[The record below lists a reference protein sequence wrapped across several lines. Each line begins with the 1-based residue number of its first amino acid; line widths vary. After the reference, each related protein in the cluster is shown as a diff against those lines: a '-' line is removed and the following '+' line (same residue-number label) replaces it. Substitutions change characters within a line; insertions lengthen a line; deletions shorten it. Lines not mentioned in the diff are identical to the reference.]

1 VFEEGLRIAP
11 QAELQALLTENTVK
25 RLFDDAAFP
34 LQQRVAER
42 RFQPLLD
49 RWRKVC
55 ACLHF
60 LRPVANCVAICST
73 GTCTA
78 AFARYDSAMPSY
90 EPQLL
95 QRFRALGATTVTFL
109 LLGTNATAEPQAQ
122 GYVPSGV
129 AGQSPSLNLISPLDG
144 LWDQLETVEPPSDDL
159 LARLRYGFELDWD
172 DNRRIEAERKWFVSH
187 PDYLDRVFTRA
198 QRYLPHSTD
207 ELVRRDLPLELAL
220 LPIVESA
227 YDPFAYSHGRAAG
240 LWQMIP
246 GTASRFGIKQN
257 WWYDGRRDV
266 VDSTRAALEY
276 LEHLYD
282 FNEGDWL
289 NAIASYNSGEG
300 NVRRAVRRNR
310 AAGKPDDFWNLRLS
324 KETSAYVP
332 RLLALVEIVSDPERF
347 NITLPHIADQPQ
359 FAVTDVGSQI
369 DLALAAELA
378 GVDVDTVYTFNP
390 GYNRWST
397 DPQGPHK
404 LVLPVDVVD
413 DFEAAAAEIPASELV
428 RWKRHKVRSGEAISV
443 IANKYNTTVSALRA
457 ANNLRGD
464 TIRAGHY
471 LMIPVATKPLSAY
484 SKSADARLAKTQN
497 RQRAANKIEH
507 VVRSG
512 ESFWTISQ
520 RYGITTRELAAWNG
534 MAPRDTL
541 PVGRKLVVWT
551 NRSVAD
557 TPRMSPTTALGNT
570 TRKLRY
576 TVRNGDSLYVIARK
590 FRVGIDQIARWNNI
604 DKNKILRPGQ
614 TLTMYV
620 DVTRQSS

>member
-1 VFEEGLRIAP
+1 MS
-11 QAELQALLTENTVK
+11 
-25 RLFDDAAFP
+25 
-34 LQQRVAER
+34 
-42 RFQPLLD
+42 
-49 RWRKVC
+49 
-55 ACLHF
+55 
-60 LRPVANCVAICST
+60 ST
-73 GTCTA
+73 
-78 AFARYDSAMPSY
+78 
-90 EPQLL
+90 EPQLS
-95 QRFRALGATTVTFL
+95 QRFRAFGATVVTFL
-109 LLGTNATAEPQAQ
+109 LMSGAFANPLTHQGLPVAARQEP
-122 GYVPSGV
+122 
-129 AGQSPSLNLISPLDG
+129 PSLTLISPLDG
-144 LWDQLETVEPPSDDL
+144 LWDQLETVEPASDDL
-159 LARLRYGFELDWD
+159 LTRLRYGFALEREDNKRIQAEL
-172 DNRRIEAERKWFVSH
+172 NWFVSH
-187 PDYLDRVFTRA
+187 PDYLNRVFTRA
-198 QRYLPHSTD
+198 QRYLPHITD
-207 ELVRRDLPLELAL
+207 ELQRRGLPLELAL

-246 GTASRFGIKQN
+246 GTATRFGIKQN

-266 VDSTRAALEY
+266 VDSTRAALDY

-300 NVRRAVRRNR
+300 NVRKSKRRNR
-310 AAGKPDDFWNLRLS
+310 AANKPDDFWNLRLS

-332 RLLALVEIVSDPERF
+332 RLLALVEIVRDPGQF
-347 NITLPHIADQPQ
+347 DLTLPRVADEPQ
-359 FAVTDVGSQI
+359 FAVTEIGSQI

-378 GVDVDTVYTFNP
+378 GVDVDTVYTYNP

-397 DPQGPHK
+397 DPKGPHT

-413 DFEAAAAEIPASELV
+413 GFTAALAEVPASELV
-428 RWKRHKVRSGEAISV
+428 RWKRHKIREGEAISQ
-443 IANKYNTTVSALRA
+443 IALKYNTTVAAIRS
-457 ANNLRGD
+457 ANNLRGN
-464 TIRAGHY
+464 TIRAGQY
-471 LMIPVATKPLSAY
+471 LMIPVATKPLDAY

-497 RQRAANKIEH
+497 KQRAANKIEH

-520 RYGITTRELAAWNG
+520 KYSVTTRQLSAWNG

-551 NRSVAD
+551 NSDVSD
-557 TPRMSPTTALGNT
+557 TPRLSPTSALGNT